1 MRPMRGAPQARPESG
16 LLSLR
21 DLDEVELRGIVERSV
36 DLYEHPA
43 AHDRPLAEKAIGVLF
58 TQTSTRT
65 RTAFSVGAHRLGA
78 YVLAYGPGDLQLNT
92 GESLTDTAR
101 ILGSMLDGLVART
114 AGPLR
119 DLRDL
124 SRQGGIPVVNA
135 MAAEEHPTQGICD
148 LATIRLH
155 RGDLSGVT
163 VLYIGE
169 GNNSATALAHGLAKV
184 PSSTLIIA
192 TPEGYGIPGDDLTAA
207 RTVGALVSATVL
219 TTTSMDD
226 LPTDVDIIYTTRWQ
240 TTGTAKSDPDWRE
253 AFRPFHIDK
262 ALLARSP
269 SALFMHDLPASRG
282 DEVSGAVL
290 DGPQSIAWSQAAMK
304 LSSAMAVLEFCAT
317 GSRPRPPETDRD
329 PR

>member
-1 MRPMRGAPQARPESG
+1 MKRRRGAPEAGPESG

-21 DLDEVELRGIVERSV
+21 DLDAAELRSIVARSIE
-36 DLYEHPA
+36 LYEHPTE
-43 AHDRPLAEKAIGVLF
+43 HDRPLAEKAIGVLF
-58 TQTSTRT
+58 TKTSTRT

-78 YVLAYGPGDLQLNT
+78 HVLTYGPGDLQLNT

-119 DLRDL
+119 ELRDL
-124 SRQGGIPVVNA
+124 SRHGGIPVVNA
-135 MAAEEHPTQGICD
+135 MATEEHPTQGICD
-148 LATIRLH
+148 LATIGLH
-155 RGDLSGVT
+155 RDLNGVT

-184 PSSTLIIA
+184 ASSRLIIA
-192 TPEGYGIPGDDLTAA
+192 TPEGYGIPGDELTAA
-207 RTVGALVSATVL
+207 RTAGAAVGATVV
-219 TTTSMDD
+219 TTTSMED

-262 ALLARSP
+262 ALLSRSP
-269 SALFMHDLPASRG
+269 SALFMHDLPACRG

-290 DGPQSIAWSQAAMK
+290 DGPRSIAWSQAAMK
-304 LSSAMAVLEFCAT
+304 LSSAMAVLEFCAAGGRVGRT
-317 GSRPRPPETDRD
+317 ETDRD